1 MIERED
7 QMSVADEIEKLN
19 NLRRN
24 GAITEEEY
32 QKAKDSLLRQN
43 ETMGE
48 KVGNMARN
56 ISSDENT
63 WSMIIHFSQFCAFV
77 LPLAG
82 LIVPII
88 LWQIKKND
96 SLFIDKNGRIVVNW
110 IITEIIL
117 FILFGILCF
126 LLIGIP
132 LLAALIVLSIVF
144 PIIGGIKANNGVAW
158 SYPFSIKF
166 FSVD

>member
-1 MIERED
+1 
-7 QMSVADEIEKLN
+7 MSVADEIEKLN

-43 ETMGE
+43 ESMGE
-48 KVGNMARN
+48 KVGDMARN

-63 WSMIIHFSQFCAFV
+63 WSMIIHFSQLCAFV

-88 LWQIKKND
+88 LWQVKKNE

-117 FILFGILCF
+117 GVMFGILCF
-126 LLIGIP
+126 LIIGIP
-132 LLAALIVLSIVF
+132 LLAALVILGIVF
-144 PIIGGIKANNGVAW
+144 PIIGGIKANNGQAW
-158 SYPFSIKF
+158 SYPLTIKF

>member
-1 MIERED
+1 MT
-7 QMSVADEIEKLN
+7 VADEIEKLN

-63 WSMIIHFSQFCAFV
+63 WSMIIHFSQFCAYII
-77 LPLAG
+77 PLAG

-88 LWQIKKND
+88 LWQVKKKD
-96 SLFIDKNGRIVVNW
+96 SQFIDKNGKIVVNW

-117 FILFGILCF
+117 LIMFGILCF

-158 SYPFSIKF
+158 SYPFTIKF
-166 FSVD
+166 FVVD

>member
-1 MIERED
+1 
-7 QMSVADEIEKLN
+7 MSVADEIEKLN

-48 KVGNMARN
+48 KVGNMERN

-63 WSMIIHFSQFCAFV
+63 WSMIIHFSQFCAFI

-88 LWQIKKND
+88 LWQVKKND
-96 SLFIDKNGRIVVNW
+96 SMFIDKNGRIVVNW

-117 FILFGILCF
+117 FIMFGILCF

-132 LLAALIVLSIVF
+132 LVAALIVLSIVF
-144 PIIGGIKANNGVAW
+144 PIIGGIKSNNGVAW

-166 FSVD
+166 FALD

>member
-1 MIERED
+1 
-7 QMSVADEIEKLN
+7 MSIADEIEKLN

-24 GAITEEEY
+24 GAISEEEY
-32 QKAKDSLLRQN
+32 QKAKDSLLKQN

-48 KVGNMARN
+48 KVGNMARD
-56 ISSDENT
+56 ISSNENT
-63 WSMIIHFSQFCAFV
+63 WSMIIHFSQFCAYII
-77 LPLAG
+77 PLAG

-88 LWQIKKND
+88 LWQVKKND
-96 SLFIDKNGRIVVNW
+96 SGFIDKNGKIVVNW
-110 IITEIIL
+110 IITEVIL

-132 LLAALIVLSIVF
+132 LIAALIVLSIVF
-144 PIIGGIKANNGVAW
+144 PIIGGIKANSGVAW

-166 FSVD
+166 FSSN

>member
-1 MIERED
+1 
-7 QMSVADEIEKLN
+7 MSVADEIEKLN

-43 ETMGE
+43 ESMGE
-48 KVGNMARN
+48 KVGDMARN

-63 WSMIIHFSQFCAFV
+63 WSMIIHFSQLCAFV

-88 LWQIKKND
+88 LWQVKKNE
-96 SLFIDKNGRIVVNW
+96 SLFIDKNGKIVVNW

-117 FILFGILCF
+117 GVMFGILCF

-132 LLAALIVLSIVF
+132 LLAALVILGIVF
-144 PIIGGIKANNGVAW
+144 PIIGGIKANNGQAW
-158 SYPFSIKF
+158 SYPFTIKF